1 MSVGRGRTAISPKD
15 RKVIWLDRQKK
26 VSKKFLKGGGGGSK
40 SVLKSKQQKA
50 FLFQIKNIIIRS
62 EATSEE

>member
-26 VSKKFLKGGGGGSK
+26 VSKKFLKGGGGSK

-50 FLFQIKNIIIRS
+50 FPFQIKNIIIRS